1 MNGPH
6 KPTTSDDGFEPLVPD
21 LEWFGKEFA
30 KLPKAVQ
37 EHVQREGPQFA
48 GLWDEIA
55 PRGRRNQARR
65 HDIQHH
71 PGLAHEHKML
81 WDKDEEIDECKRTA
95 SGIPL
100 ENRTMSDVK
109 LQGEEERRLQKERA
123 VLGAVLGKSAEALGL
138 DLPDDWGAGGDAHP
152 AAENVAEKSMADTEK
167 GKTSKGGAP
176 ERVETKRPTIPA
188 GKLRGVWPAYLKR
201 HPDPNK
207 RPSVTMQQ
215 ADMAAEFPDH
225 APPSPRAMQGL
236 RANPPTP
243 VEWRNAGRRK
253 GIKTENQTGKSK

>member
-1 MNGPH
+1 MNGPD
-6 KPTTSDDGFEPLVPD
+6 KPTTPDDDFEPLAPA
-21 LEWFGKEFA
+21 LEEWFGEEFG
-30 KLPKAVQ
+30 KLPEALQKR
-37 EHVQREGPQFA
+37 VQREDPQFA
-48 GLWDEIA
+48 GLWDEIT
-55 PRGRRNQARR
+55 PRGRRNQARQ

-71 PGLAHEHKML
+71 PGLAHERNAQWEKIL
-81 WDKDEEIDECKRTA
+81 EIDECKRTA

-109 LQGEEERRLQKERA
+109 LQGEEERRLHKERA

-152 AAENVAEKSMADTEK
+152 AK
-167 GKTSKGGAP
+167 
-176 ERVETKRPTIPA
+176 TKRPTIPA

-207 RPSVTMQQ
+207 RPSATAQQ

-225 APPSPRAMQGL
+225 APPSPRAMQDL

-253 GIKTENQTGKSK
+253 GIKTGNQTGE